1 MFLGLFMA
9 IFGLYLIKD
18 KWLSTIGVILFIL
31 GAVIFILSFVDLIFD
46 CLTPSGINRIEMDVN
61 KLERAN
67 ILAKSLIPK
76 VDELLNMSSH
86 SRNIAH
92 SIYGLS
98 ECDEEFKTKFK
109 QLLNETKQRFQ
120 KEFDEL

>member
-1 MFLGLFMA
+1 MN
-9 IFGLYLIKD
+9 
-18 KWLSTIGVILFIL
+18 T
-31 GAVIFILSFVDLIFD
+31 
-46 CLTPSGINRIEMDVN
+46 E
-61 KLERAN
+61 KLERGN

-76 VDELLNMSSH
+76 VDVLLNMSSK
-86 SRNIAH
+86 SNNVRIADA
-92 SIYGLS
+92 IWGLS

>member
-1 MFLGLFMA
+1 
-9 IFGLYLIKD
+9 
-18 KWLSTIGVILFIL
+18 
-31 GAVIFILSFVDLIFD
+31 
-46 CLTPSGINRIEMDVN
+46 MDVN

-76 VDELLNMSSH
+76 VDELLDISS
-86 SRNIAH
+86 SSCNRLADAIW
-92 SIYGLS
+92 GLS
-98 ECDEEFKTKFK
+98 HCDKEFETKFK

>member
-1 MFLGLFMA
+1 MN
-9 IFGLYLIKD
+9 ID
-18 KWLSTIGVILFIL
+18 
-31 GAVIFILSFVDLIFD
+31 
-46 CLTPSGINRIEMDVN
+46 

-86 SRNIAH
+86 QCNGKLADA
-92 SIYGLS
+92 IYGLS
-98 ECDEEFKTKFK
+98 ECDEEFKIKLN
-109 QLLNETKQRFQ
+109 QLLNETKQRLQ

>member
-1 MFLGLFMA
+1 MNT
-9 IFGLYLIKD
+9 K
-18 KWLSTIGVILFIL
+18 
-31 GAVIFILSFVDLIFD
+31 
-46 CLTPSGINRIEMDVN
+46 

-76 VDELLNMSSH
+76 VDELLNMSSN

-98 ECDEEFKTKFK
+98 EDDKEFKTKFK

-120 KEFDEL
+120 KEFDEI

>member
-1 MFLGLFMA
+1 MN
-9 IFGLYLIKD
+9 ID
-18 KWLSTIGVILFIL
+18 
-31 GAVIFILSFVDLIFD
+31 
-46 CLTPSGINRIEMDVN
+46 

-86 SRNIAH
+86 QCNCKLADA
-92 SIYGLS
+92 IYGLS
-98 ECDEEFKTKFK
+98 ECDEEFKIKFN

>member
-1 MFLGLFMA
+1 
-9 IFGLYLIKD
+9 
-18 KWLSTIGVILFIL
+18 
-31 GAVIFILSFVDLIFD
+31 
-46 CLTPSGINRIEMDVN
+46 MDIN

-76 VDELLNMSSH
+76 VNELSNMSSK
-86 SRNIAH
+86 SSNGRLADAIW
-92 SIYGLS
+92 GLS

-109 QLLNETKQRFQ
+109 QLLSETKQRFQ

>member
-1 MFLGLFMA
+1 MN
-9 IFGLYLIKD
+9 
-18 KWLSTIGVILFIL
+18 T
-31 GAVIFILSFVDLIFD
+31 
-46 CLTPSGINRIEMDVN
+46 E

-76 VDELLNMSSH
+76 VDELLAMSTKSMR
-86 SRNIAH
+86 SNLVDAIW
-92 SIYGLS
+92 GLS

-120 KEFDEL
+120 KEFDDL

>member
-1 MFLGLFMA
+1 MN
-9 IFGLYLIKD
+9 ID
-18 KWLSTIGVILFIL
+18 
-31 GAVIFILSFVDLIFD
+31 
-46 CLTPSGINRIEMDVN
+46 

-98 ECDEEFKTKFK
+98 EGDEEFKTKFM
-109 QLLNETKQRFQ
+109 QLLSETKQRLQ

>member
-1 MFLGLFMA
+1 
-9 IFGLYLIKD
+9 
-18 KWLSTIGVILFIL
+18 
-31 GAVIFILSFVDLIFD
+31 
-46 CLTPSGINRIEMDVN
+46 MDIN

-76 VDELLNMSSH
+76 VDELLNMSSR
-86 SRNIAH
+86 SYNGKLAEAIW
-92 SIYGLS
+92 GLFQL
-98 ECDEEFKTKFK
+98 DMEFETKFK

>member
-1 MFLGLFMA
+1 M
-9 IFGLYLIKD
+9 
-18 KWLSTIGVILFIL
+18 
-31 GAVIFILSFVDLIFD
+31 
-46 CLTPSGINRIEMDVN
+46 NIE

-76 VDELLNMSSH
+76 VDELLNMSSK
-86 SRNIAH
+86 SYKNGLADAIW
-92 SIYGLS
+92 GLS
-98 ECDEEFKTKFK
+98 ECDEGFKTKFK

>member
-1 MFLGLFMA
+1 MN
-9 IFGLYLIKD
+9 ID
-18 KWLSTIGVILFIL
+18 
-31 GAVIFILSFVDLIFD
+31 
-46 CLTPSGINRIEMDVN
+46 

-86 SRNIAH
+86 QCNGKLADA
-92 SIYGLS
+92 IYRLS
-98 ECDEEFKTKFK
+98 ECDEEFKIKFN

-120 KEFDEL
+120 KEFDGL

>member
-1 MFLGLFMA
+1 MN
-9 IFGLYLIKD
+9 
-18 KWLSTIGVILFIL
+18 T
-31 GAVIFILSFVDLIFD
+31 
-46 CLTPSGINRIEMDVN
+46 E

-76 VDELLNMSSH
+76 VNELLNISPKSMRSSL
-86 SRNIAH
+86 AD
-92 SIYGLS
+92 SICGLS

-120 KEFDEL
+120 KEFDDL